1 MICRQNRPLWT
12 PVSATAVVVP
22 DAGDNRVAEDICH
35 GGQVGTR
42 VRRSG
47 EAQCKQRTRLC
58 SSSVDSRSAQSGRCR
73 AVDTVVSWNR
83 KAIPCT
89 GGPYCG
95 FAKRESA
102 ARASADWKRCGFDRL
117 RLQPGRSTKY
127 TVGGRC
133 GYTGVTRGGR
143 QWRSRLRRSWP
154 EPQPRRKAILSAAAP
169 AAVMVVKEQG
179 SYYLEDDGGSGGIR
193 SESRD

>member
-22 DAGDNRVAEDICH
+22 DADDNRVAEDICH

-102 ARASADWKRCGFDRL
+102 VRASANQKCCSFRSSEAPAGAINKVHSRRQMRLHRGDAWRKTVAESTILCGGARA
-117 RLQPGRSTKY
+117 G
-127 TVGGRC
+127 
-133 GYTGVTRGGR
+133 
-143 QWRSRLRRSWP
+143 
-154 EPQPRRKAILSAAAP
+154 AAA
-169 AAVMVVKEQG
+169 ATK
-179 SYYLEDDGGSGGIR
+179 SL
-193 SESRD
+193 SRELASRK